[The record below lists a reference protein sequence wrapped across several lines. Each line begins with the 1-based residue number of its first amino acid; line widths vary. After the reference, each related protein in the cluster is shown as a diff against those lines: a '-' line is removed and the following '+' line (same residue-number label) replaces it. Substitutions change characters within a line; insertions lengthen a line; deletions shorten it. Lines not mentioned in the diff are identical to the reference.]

1 MTEREIQAVA
11 ATLAKM
17 ENIPLAEADRRV
29 REALARGE
37 TSVDVALLRGDPLGP
52 QRRAQGRGERRA
64 EA

>member
-1 MTEREIQAVA
+1 VTEREIHAIA

-37 TSVDVALLRGDPLGP
+37 TAIEVDVRTG
-52 QRRAQGRGERRA
+52 
-64 EA
+64 